1 MKRLYFKPNTK
12 VIEEGDL
19 GDCAYI
25 VEAGSLEVS
34 KINDQNNKQVLG
46 RLKENDI
53 FGELGL
59 IDGLPRSATVTALEN
74 CTVKV
79 LTKEAFNSNSLLASL
94 VRDKIEEAGIPRDAV
109 QFIESTDRALVGVGA
124 VGLHEAVVGWGSIVG
139 ANAVVRNGQ
148 IVPPNS
154 MALGV
159 PATIREGVVPED
171 ANMVNAKVYVQRGRE
186 FRESLRRLD

>member
-19 GDCAYI
+19 GDWAYI

-59 IDGLPRSATVTALEN
+59 IDGLPRSATVTALED
-74 CTVKV
+74 CTIKV
-79 LTKEAFNSNSLLASL
+79 LTKDSFNSLAKTRPGALVPIFKVLASRL
-94 VRDKIEEAGIPRDAV
+94 R
-109 QFIESTDRALVGVGA
+109 STLKQA
-124 VGLHEAVVGWGSIVG
+124 I
-139 ANAVVRNGQ
+139 
-148 IVPPNS
+148 
-154 MALGV
+154 GV
-159 PATIREGVVPED
+159 PNHG
-171 ANMVNAKVYVQRGRE
+171 
-186 FRESLRRLD
+186 

>member
-34 KINDQNNKQVLG
+34 KTNDQNNKQVLG

-59 IDGLPRSATVTALEN
+59 IDGLPRSATVTALES
-74 CTVKV
+74 CTIKV
-79 LTKEAFNSNSLLASL
+79 LTKDCFNSLTKNKPEALMPIFKVLAS
-94 VRDKIEEAGIPRDAV
+94 RMR
-109 QFIESTDRALVGVGA
+109 STLKQ
-124 VGLHEAVVGWGSIVG
+124 VVGS
-139 ANAVVRNGQ
+139 
-148 IVPPNS
+148 PS
-154 MALGV
+154 H
-159 PATIREGVVPED
+159 T
-171 ANMVNAKVYVQRGRE
+171 
-186 FRESLRRLD
+186 

>member
-19 GDCAYI
+19 GDWAYI

-79 LTKEAFNSNSLLASL
+79 LTKDSFNSLAKNKPEALMPILKILASRL
-94 VRDKIEEAGIPRDAV
+94 R
-109 QFIESTDRALVGVGA
+109 STLKQTVGVSG
-124 VGLHEAVVGWGSIVG
+124 H
-139 ANAVVRNGQ
+139 N
-148 IVPPNS
+148 
-154 MALGV
+154 
-159 PATIREGVVPED
+159 
-171 ANMVNAKVYVQRGRE
+171 
-186 FRESLRRLD
+186 

>member
-34 KINDQNNKQVLG
+34 KTNDQNNKQVLG

-79 LTKEAFNSNSLLASL
+79 LTKEAFNSLTKNNP
-94 VRDKIEEAGIPRDAV
+94 D
-109 QFIESTDRALVGVGA
+109 ALVPIFKVLAARLRSTLNQVGCTPNHA
-124 VGLHEAVVGWGSIVG
+124 
-139 ANAVVRNGQ
+139 Q
-148 IVPPNS
+148 I
-154 MALGV
+154 
-159 PATIREGVVPED
+159 II
-171 ANMVNAKVYVQRGRE
+171 Y
-186 FRESLRRLD
+186 

>member
-34 KINDQNNKQVLG
+34 KTNDQNNKQVLG

-74 CTVKV
+74 CTIKV
-79 LTKEAFNSNSLLASL
+79 LTKKAFNSLTESNPNVLIPIFKVLAARL
-94 VRDKIEEAGIPRDAV
+94 R
-109 QFIESTDRALVGVGA
+109 STLKQVGCA
-124 VGLHEAVVGWGSIVG
+124 
-139 ANAVVRNGQ
+139 
-148 IVPPNS
+148 PNH
-154 MALGV
+154 V
-159 PATIREGVVPED
+159 
-171 ANMVNAKVYVQRGRE
+171 
-186 FRESLRRLD
+186 

>member
-59 IDGLPRSATVTALEN
+59 IDGLPRSATVTSLED
-74 CTVKV
+74 CTIKV
-79 LTKEAFNSNSLLASL
+79 LTKDSFNSLAKNRPAALMPIFKVLASRL
-94 VRDKIEEAGIPRDAV
+94 R
-109 QFIESTDRALVGVGA
+109 STLKQV
-124 VGLHEAVVGWGSIVG
+124 I
-139 ANAVVRNGQ
+139 
-148 IVPPNS
+148 
-154 MALGV
+154 GV
-159 PATIREGVVPED
+159 PNHG
-171 ANMVNAKVYVQRGRE
+171 
-186 FRESLRRLD
+186 